1 MARSKD
7 KIIARKIRREGKSI
21 KDIAKELKIAKS
33 TVSLW
38 CRDIKLTYEQEEA
51 IYKRGLGKNL
61 KGRLIGTQMNRQKKI
76 NEMNDRFQEANHII
90 KKITQ
95 RDLLIAGACLY
106 WAEGAKTRGRFIFV
120 NSDPIMIKIIFLF
133 LIKILDVNRELIHPT
148 LQINFIHKK
157 RIKKVMMFWSK
168 YLNIPL
174 QNFNKPYFVN
184 VTPKKVYENY
194 DNYYGILRL
203 RVLKSSS
210 LQYKMLGFID
220 MFRKYAGVV

>member
-106 WAEGAKTRGRFIFV
+106 WAEGAKTGGRFIFV

-157 RIKKVMMFWSK
+157 ELKK
-168 YLNIPL
+168 
-174 QNFNKPYFVN
+174 
-184 VTPKKVYENY
+184 
-194 DNYYGILRL
+194 
-203 RVLKSSS
+203 
-210 LQYKMLGFID
+210 
-220 MFRKYAGVV
+220 